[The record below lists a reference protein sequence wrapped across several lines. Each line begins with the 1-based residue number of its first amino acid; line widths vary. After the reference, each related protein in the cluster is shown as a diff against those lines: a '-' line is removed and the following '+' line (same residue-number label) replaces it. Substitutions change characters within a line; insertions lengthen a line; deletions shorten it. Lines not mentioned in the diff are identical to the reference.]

1 MMTVRVK
8 IMKSVAHIVTAGS
21 VVTAVSQSY
30 KNVWGTPIEES
41 LKLSSSAISL
51 NLYQLEMN
59 KKA

>member
-1 MMTVRVK
+1 
-8 IMKSVAHIVTAGS
+8 MKSVAHIVTAGS

-51 NLYQLEMN
+51 NLYQLEMH